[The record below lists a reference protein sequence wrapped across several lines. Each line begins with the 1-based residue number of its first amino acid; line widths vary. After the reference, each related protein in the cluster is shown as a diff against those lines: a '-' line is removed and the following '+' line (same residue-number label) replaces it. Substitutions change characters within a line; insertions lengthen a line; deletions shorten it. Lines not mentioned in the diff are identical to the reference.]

1 MRLINAT
8 EITLFE
14 QLNKIYSQREI
25 CKCERCRLDIAAIAL
40 NNLPPNYV
48 VSTEGEVIKTISQ
61 QLKIDVQKELEEAI
75 AKVSSHPHHKG
86 EVQNG

>member
-8 EITLFE
+8 EIILLE
-14 QLNKIYSQREI
+14 QLNKIIGQRDI

-48 VSTEGEVIKTISQ
+48 VSTEGEVIKTISP
-61 QLKIDVQKELEEAI
+61 QLKIDVQRQLEHAI
-75 AKVSSHPHHKG
+75 ALVSARPHHR
-86 EVQNG
+86 

>member
-14 QLNKIYSQREI
+14 QLNKIMEKRDI
-25 CKCERCRLDIAAIAL
+25 CKCERCKLDIAAIAL

-48 VSTEGEVIKTISQ
+48 VSTEGEVIKAISP
-61 QLKIDVQKELEEAI
+61 QLKIDVQRQLEAAI
-75 AKVSSHPHHKG
+75 AKVSATPHHKKG
-86 EVQNG
+86 